1 MKIIHESDVEE
12 QRIPGRYI
20 RWIADEKTL
29 QPQYLSSCVI
39 RVLPGET
46 VQPAHS
52 HPEGE
57 ELIYIVSGEG
67 EAWVEGEIKPMTE
80 GTAVLF
86 EKGHVHQIRN
96 TGTVEMKVA
105 CFFAPPTGLDNY
117 RMYEGVP
124 FERNDSFRREDY
136 E

>member
-1 MKIIHESDVEE
+1 MKVIHETDVEE
-12 QRIPGRYI
+12 KKIPGRFI
-20 RWIADEKTL
+20 RWIADEKTM

-57 ELIYIVSGEG
+57 ELIYIVSGTG
-67 EAWVEGEIKPMTE
+67 QAWVDGEIQPMRT

-86 EKGHVHQIRN
+86 EQGQVHMIRN
-96 TGTVEMKVA
+96 IGDEEMKVV
-105 CFFAPPTGLDNY
+105 CFFAPPTRLDNY
-117 RMYEGVP
+117 KLYEGVE
-124 FERNDSFRREDY
+124 FVENDSFER
-136 E
+136 

>member
-1 MKIIHESDVEE
+1 MKVIHETDVEE
-12 QRIPGRYI
+12 KKIPGRFI
-20 RWIADEKTL
+20 RWIADEKTI

-57 ELIYIVSGEG
+57 ELIYVVSGTG
-67 EAWVEGEIKPMTE
+67 QAWVDGEIQPMRT

-86 EKGHVHQIRN
+86 EQGQVHMIRN
-96 TGTVEMKVA
+96 VGDEEMKVV

-117 RMYEGVP
+117 KLFEGVE
-124 FERNDSFRREDY
+124 FVENDSFER
-136 E
+136 

>member
-1 MKIIHESDVEE
+1 MKLIHESGVEE
-12 QRIPGRYI
+12 QRIPGRFI

-29 QPQYLSSCVI
+29 QPHYLSSCVI

-67 EAWVEGEIKPMTE
+67 EAWVEGEIRPMKT

-86 EKGHVHQIRN
+86 EQAQVHMIRN
-96 TGTVEMKVA
+96 TGEEEMKVA

-117 RMYEGVP
+117 KMYENVP
-124 FERNDSFRREDY
+124 FEETDSFQR
-136 E
+136 

>member
-1 MKIIHESDVEE
+1 MKVIHETDVEE
-12 QRIPGRYI
+12 KKIPGRFI
-20 RWIADEKTL
+20 RWIADEKTI

-57 ELIYIVSGEG
+57 ELIYVVSGTG
-67 EAWVEGEIKPMTE
+67 QAWVDGEIQPMRT

-86 EKGHVHQIRN
+86 EQGQVHMIRN
-96 TGTVEMKVA
+96 VGDEEMKVV

-117 RMYEGVP
+117 KLFEGVE
-124 FERNDSFRREDY
+124 FV
-136 E
+136 

>member
-1 MKIIHESDVEE
+1 MKVTHETDVEE
-12 QRIPGRYI
+12 KKIPGRFI
-20 RWIADEKTL
+20 RWIADDKTM
-29 QPQYLSSCVI
+29 QPKYLSSCVI

-57 ELIYIVSGEG
+57 ELIYIMSGTG
-67 EAWVEGEIKPMTE
+67 QAWVDGEIQPMHT

-86 EKGHVHQIRN
+86 EQGQVHMIRN
-96 TGTVEMKVA
+96 VGDEEMKVV

-117 RMYEGVP
+117 KLYEGVE
-124 FERNDSFRREDY
+124 FVENDSFER
-136 E
+136 

>member
-1 MKIIHESDVEE
+1 MKIIHESEVEE
-12 QRIPGRYI
+12 KRVPGRFI
-20 RWIADEKTL
+20 RWIADGKTM
-29 QPQYLSSCVI
+29 QPKFLSSCVI

-57 ELIYIVSGEG
+57 ELIYIITGRG
-67 EAWVEGEIKPMTE
+67 EAWVDGEIEPMQE

-86 EKGHVHQIRN
+86 EQGKPHMIRN
-96 TGTVEMKVA
+96 VGDEEMKVI
-105 CFFAPPTGLDNY
+105 CFFSPPTGLENY
-117 RMYEGVP
+117 KMYEDAE
-124 FERNDSFRREDY
+124 FEELKH